1 MHITNDLIQYPT
13 LATANLV
20 SNLINSAKNQIQGND
35 LFHHINHIT
44 YMYKLLFIILIIS
57 L

>member
-35 LFHHINHIT
+35 L
-44 YMYKLLFIILIIS
+44 LESIIS
-57 L
+57 IISYHLYHYNTYYI

>member
-35 LFHHINHIT
+35 LLESIIS
-44 YMYKLLFIILIIS
+44 IILFTYINYY

>member
-20 SNLINSAKNQIQGND
+20 SNLINSAKNQITQGND
-35 LFHHINHIT
+35 FLKDLYQT
-44 YMYKLLFIILIIS
+44 VVPGP
-57 L
+57 